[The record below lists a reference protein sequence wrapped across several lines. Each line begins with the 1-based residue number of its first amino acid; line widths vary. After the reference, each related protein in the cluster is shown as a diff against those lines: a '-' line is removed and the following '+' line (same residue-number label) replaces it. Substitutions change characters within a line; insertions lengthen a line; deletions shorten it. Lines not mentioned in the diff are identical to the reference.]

1 MYDVA
6 LASSYFPAQRD
17 LPVIETT
24 VGGVLRE
31 QAATTPD
38 ASALIEAGLAGECG
52 RRWTFSELLSDAERL
67 ACGLLSRF
75 SPGERICVWAPN
87 TPEWVIL
94 EYAAA
99 LAGLTL
105 VTANPAYQERELR
118 FVLEQSGASALFLVR
133 EHRGNPMAAI
143 AARAVAGNAR
153 MRAIIDLE
161 DHDALF
167 AADTSGV
174 ACPHVSPGDPV
185 QIQYTSGT
193 TGFPKGATISHRGL
207 TNNARF
213 HFALSGVAET
223 GTTLNFMPLFHTA
236 SCGLMVLGAAQFGC
250 SMILARQF
258 EPAAMLDTVE
268 RHRVDMVMGVPTMFV
283 GLLEAQRTRP
293 RALSSVRSAVSGG
306 ATVPAELIRQVR
318 DVLGWDLLTVY
329 GQTENS
335 PLLTQI
341 RADDPPEVRG
351 TSVGQ
356 AFPQTEISIRDPR
369 TNEVVGLGT
378 VGEICTRGYAVMI
391 GYNDDP
397 EATNQAIDV
406 EGWLHTGDLGTINA
420 RGYVAV
426 TGRVKD
432 MIIRG
437 GENLFPAEIEGVILE
452 HPSVAEAAVVGAP
465 DNHWGEIAVA
475 FVRVTATAAIDE
487 AALTAHCRDR
497 IAPHKIPARWITID
511 EWPLTGS
518 GKIQKFVLR
527 ERLEAGHYGTTA
539 T

>member
-1 MYDVA
+1 
-6 LASSYFPAQRD
+6 
-17 LPVIETT
+17 
-24 VGGVLRE
+24 
-31 QAATTPD
+31 
-38 ASALIEAGLAGECG
+38 
-52 RRWTFSELLSDAERL
+52 
-67 ACGLLSRF
+67 
-75 SPGERICVWAPN
+75 
-87 TPEWVIL
+87 
-94 EYAAA
+94 
-99 LAGLTL
+99 
-105 VTANPAYQERELR
+105 
-118 FVLEQSGASALFLVR
+118 
-133 EHRGNPMAAI
+133 
-143 AARAVAGNAR
+143 
-153 MRAIIDLE
+153 
-161 DHDALF
+161 
-167 AADTSGV
+167 
-174 ACPHVSPGDPV
+174 
-185 QIQYTSGT
+185 
-193 TGFPKGATISHRGL
+193 
-207 TNNARF
+207 
-213 HFALSGVAET
+213 
-223 GTTLNFMPLFHTA
+223 
-236 SCGLMVLGAAQFGC
+236 
-250 SMILARQF
+250 
-258 EPAAMLDTVE
+258 
-268 RHRVDMVMGVPTMFV
+268 MGVPTMFV

-293 RALSSVRSAVSGG
+293 RAVGSVRSAVSGG
-306 ATVPAELIRQVR
+306 ATVPAELIRQVL

-341 RADDPPEVRG
+341 RTDDPAEVRG

-475 FVRVTATAAIDE
+475 FVRVTAAAAIDE